1 MFGSTMLL
9 TIGQAL
15 DRAKDEDLT
24 VRLNVGGDWIGGRI
38 LTNDAQA
45 IAVLETN
52 GDLCVIRKDAISCV
66 RMPAQAVT
74 EYVPNQQPDEVER
87 QPGILERSSA
97 IQV

>member
-15 DRAKDEDLT
+15 DRAKDDDLT
-24 VRLNVGGDWIGGRI
+24 VAMSIGSDWITGRI

-52 GDLCVIRKDAISCV
+52 GDLCVIRKDTIGCV
-66 RMPAQAVT
+66 RMPAQAHT
-74 EYVPNQQPDEVER
+74 EHVSNQPARAAGPGPGVLQSSEV
-87 QPGILERSSA
+87 A
-97 IQV
+97 HA